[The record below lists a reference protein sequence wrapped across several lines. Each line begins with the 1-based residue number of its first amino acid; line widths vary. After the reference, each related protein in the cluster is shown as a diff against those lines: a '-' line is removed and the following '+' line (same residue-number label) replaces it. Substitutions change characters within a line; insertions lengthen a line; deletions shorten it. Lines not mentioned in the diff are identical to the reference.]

1 MSSIA
6 LPDPESSV
14 LDRRDAI
21 VKDLVAIAGAGAVI
35 ADEDGRRAYETDAF
49 TAYKRMPLAVVL
61 PETTESVAAVLG
73 YCNANG
79 IKVVPRGAGTS
90 LCGGAL
96 PAEDAVVIGVSR
108 MNKVLEV
115 DTVARFARVQTGI
128 TNLAISAAVGPS
140 GFFYAPDPSSQLACT
155 LAGNIAM
162 NSGGAHCLKY
172 GVTTNN
178 VLGVKMVMMDGSI
191 VEIGGE
197 HLDAEGYDF
206 LALIIGSEGQLG
218 IVTEATVR
226 ILRQA
231 EGARPMLIGFESTAK
246 ASICVSRIIASGI
259 VPVAI
264 EFMDRPAIE
273 VCEAFAKAGY
283 PLDVEALLIV
293 EVEGSEEEIA
303 DRLAYIARARP
314 GVRSLVARDQRGR
327 CAECEDLEGS
337 QERIW
342 RHRPQS
348 RLPLHGRHDTVV
360 AAHVRAGGDC
370 QHLQALRSRRRQCL
384 PCR

>member
-14 LDRRDAI
+14 LERRDAI

-73 YCNANG
+73 YCHANG

-96 PAEDAVVIGVSR
+96 PAEDAIVIGVSR
-108 MNKVLEV
+108 MNNVLEV

-155 LAGNIAM
+155 IAGNIAM

-178 VLGVKMVMMDGSI
+178 VLGVKMVLMDGTV
-191 VEIGGE
+191 VEIGGA
-197 HLDAEGYDF
+197 HLDARRLRPPRARHRVGRP
-206 LALIIGSEGQLG
+206 ARHRHGSDGAHSAPG
-218 IVTEATVR
+218 GGRAADADRFR
-226 ILRQA
+226 IRRRRPA
-231 EGARPMLIGFESTAK
+231 SACRGSSRPASCRWRSNSWTGRRSRCARRSP
-246 ASICVSRIIASGI
+246 
-259 VPVAI
+259 
-264 EFMDRPAIE
+264 RPAIRWTS
-273 VCEAFAKAGY
+273 K
-283 PLDVEALLIV
+283 
-293 EVEGSEEEIA
+293 
-303 DRLAYIARARP
+303 
-314 GVRSLVARDQRGR
+314 R
-327 CAECEDLEGS
+327 C
-337 QERIW
+337 
-342 RHRPQS
+342 
-348 RLPLHGRHDTVV
+348 
-360 AAHVRAGGDC
+360 
-370 QHLQALRSRRRQCL
+370 
-384 PCR
+384 

>member
-49 TAYKRMPLAVVL
+49 TAYKCMPLAVVL

-79 IKVVPRGAGTS
+79 IKIVPRGAGTS

-206 LALIIGSEGQLG
+206 LALIIGS
-218 IVTEATVR
+218 
-226 ILRQA
+226 
-231 EGARPMLIGFESTAK
+231 
-246 ASICVSRIIASGI
+246 
-259 VPVAI
+259 
-264 EFMDRPAIE
+264 
-273 VCEAFAKAGY
+273 
-283 PLDVEALLIV
+283 
-293 EVEGSEEEIA
+293 
-303 DRLAYIARARP
+303 
-314 GVRSLVARDQRGR
+314 
-327 CAECEDLEGS
+327 
-337 QERIW
+337 
-342 RHRPQS
+342 
-348 RLPLHGRHDTVV
+348 
-360 AAHVRAGGDC
+360 
-370 QHLQALRSRRRQCL
+370 
-384 PCR
+384 